1 MLTSLLNLFTLKSTE
16 FKFNYC
22 TKKKDKKQ
30 NHSPTLIRLYHSIF
44 ENKKNIPDRSVI
56 TNFCNNAIIMTF
68 FSIGIKTE
76 TGVKEVLDR

>member
-1 MLTSLLNLFTLKSTE
+1 MENK
-16 FKFNYC
+16 
-22 TKKKDKKQ
+22 
-30 NHSPTLIRLYHSIF
+30 IIVRLSSGYTTPFSKT
-44 ENKKNIPDRSVI
+44 KKNIPDRSVI